1 MNHPMPS
8 LPYAAEA
15 LAPHMSKETIDFH
28 YGKHLQTYVDNLNK
42 LIPGTPYEKM
52 SLEQIIRKADGP
64 VFNNAAQTW
73 NHTFFFQTLT
83 PQPTA
88 VPEKLAE
95 LLTRDFGSVDAFKE
109 AFTKAALG
117 LFGSGWTWL
126 VSDKQHKL
134 SIISTSNA
142 GNPLTQ
148 GLKPILVID
157 VWEQPAITSTTRKP
171 VHRKQVSPRELRL
184 KKFRTTGPALSADCT
199 RTRSDPWNNQVT
211 R

>member
-157 VWEQPAITSTTRKP
+157 RYWSSMYGNMPIILTTATA
-171 VHRKQVSPRELRL
+171 VRL
-184 KKFRTTGPALSADCT
+184 SSRLSGT
-199 RTRSDPWNNQVT
+199 W
-211 R
+211 